1 MNELATV
8 DYVDDSIISRLKSGG
23 RYDVRLG
30 VVVDGEL
37 YQAVGDGVTDDAP
50 ALQVIQDY
58 ISDNGGGEMWFP
70 IGTYMCRSS
79 VWIRDSVFVNGI
91 PMQSVLTSDVDP
103 AIQLSNGIPANQR
116 MYGIFRSDQVT
127 PIPNGW
133 ACESIMF
140 KGNVTEHP
148 TVPQANRTRDPSPF
162 HAIKIN
168 GSKAPN
174 TSDDFGQPT
183 SGPLISN
190 ILIRNITVKDMASL
204 PITIWGVS
212 DRNITTQCFFDNN
225 KDIGY
230 VYNDEV
236 IFTDNH
242 ASNSSDNGVSL
253 SRGNKKVVC
262 VGNTIENAALFGIWL
277 SGYNADIGPT
287 QFVCTSNTVK
297 YTGRSC
303 INLDYAPSNGVI
315 ADNYLEQGHFR
326 GPWDAPSDTGV
337 DGITVTGAAG
347 GVHATGL
354 LIANNRIESPARNGI
369 TFKELDNSLI
379 TGNLIINPGTAFKA
393 NGTTPI
399 IAGDST
405 SNNGICPIAVGSFSN
420 VRIISNYMIED
431 RDTPLGNFPV
441 ANANTGGTY
450 PRNNHFAG
458 AWRDENN
465 THTISDMV
473 MAGQHITIQYAGPDD
488 NVDIWENFK
497 GSGKKFLR
505 SADGS
510 NFVINST
517 STSSAA
523 KATQLFSA
531 GSDPTSYI
539 GGITASR
546 QDASSSSIVAIR
558 GLRNGILS
566 SEGTA
571 APLYIKGLPT
581 NSGFVVGLNGGQV
594 WKRTAISDASYVA
607 LEMDYVIA
615 YTSLTNNRTVTL
627 KDATTISSTQAYI
640 IQDET
645 GSASTHTIT
654 IAPAVGT
661 INGTSSVVINLNYGR
676 AIVYND
682 GTNWFAAGLFNSSQL
697 TTAPDA
703 TTSSKGIVQLAGSLA
718 GTATS
723 PTVVNVTDSNGVQAI
738 GTTATASAVN
748 YLNVT
753 NAATGGA
760 VTIAPA
766 GTDPNIP
773 LNIQGKG
780 TGTVNIRSASNSTS
794 GIKIQNAT
802 GANTIMDFDTSNLRA
817 GIRTVTPTSSL
828 HVAGSFSTALATKSS
843 AYTLTETDSTIL
855 ATGTTTITLPSASS
869 ITGRMYTV
877 KKTDSAG
884 TSITV
889 ATTSSQTIDGS
900 TTYTLSAQY
909 QSITVQSDGTNWIV
923 IGGV

>member
-1 MNELATV
+1 MNKLATK
-8 DYVDDSIISRLKSGG
+8 DYVDESIIGRIKAGG

-50 ALQVIQDY
+50 ALQQIMQY
-58 ISDNGGGEMWFP
+58 ITDRGGGEMWFP

-79 VWIRDSVFVNGI
+79 VWIRDSVLVNGTSW
-91 PMQSVLTSDVDP
+91 SVLTSDVDP
-103 AIQLSNGIPANQR
+103 ADQLADGVPANER

-133 ACESIMF
+133 ACENIIF

-190 ILIRNITVKDMASL
+190 IFIRNITVKDMASL

-236 IFTDNH
+236 IFTGNH
-242 ASNSSDNGVSL
+242 SSNSSDNGVSL
-253 SRGNKKVVC
+253 SRGNKKIVC

-277 SGYNADIGPT
+277 SGYNTDIGPT
-287 QFVCTSNTVK
+287 QFVCVGNTVK
-297 YTGRSC
+297 STGRSG
-303 INLDYAPSNGVI
+303 INLDYGPSDGII
-315 ADNYLEQGHFR
+315 ANNYIEQGYHR
-326 GPWDAPSDTGV
+326 GPWDAPSDTGI
-337 DGITVTGAAG
+337 DGITIAGAG
-347 GVHATGL
+347 GGIHASGL
-354 LIANNRIESPARNGI
+354 LIANNRIKSAARNGI
-369 TFKELDNSLI
+369 AFKELDDSMI
-379 TGNLIINPGTAFKA
+379 IGNVIIDPGTAFKA

-399 IAGDST
+399 LAGDTT
-405 SNNGICPIAVGSFSN
+405 SNNGICPIATGSYSN
-420 VRIISNYMIED
+420 VRIKDNLLLETRI
-431 RDTPLGNFPV
+431 TPVGNWPV
-441 ANANTGGTY
+441 SSAATGGTY
-450 PRNNHFAG
+450 VRNNDFNSN
-458 AWRDENN
+458 WRNANN
-465 THTISDMV
+465 TLTVSDAV
-473 MAGQHITIQYAGPDD
+473 MAGQHITFQYDGDD
-488 NVDIWENFK
+488 TNVDIWENFK

-523 KATQLFSA
+523 KATALFSA

-546 QDASSSSIVAIR
+546 QDASSSSIVAFR
-558 GLRNGILS
+558 GLRNGILAS
-566 SEGTA
+566 DGTS
-571 APLYIKGLPT
+571 APFYLKGLPT
-581 NSGFVVGLNGGQV
+581 NSGFALGLNGGQI
-594 WKRTAISDASYVA
+594 WRRTAVADASYIA
-607 LEMDYVIA
+607 LEMDYIIA
-615 YTSLTNNRTVTL
+615 YTSLTANRTVTL
-627 KDATTISSTQAYI
+627 KDATTISSNQAYL

-645 GSASTHTIT
+645 GSASSHTIT
-654 IAPAVGT
+654 ISPAAGT
-661 INGTSSVVINLNYGR
+661 INGASTAVINLNYGR

-682 GTNWFAAGLFNSSQL
+682 GTNWFAAGLYNSSQL
-697 TTAPDA
+697 TSAPDA
-703 TTSSKGIVQLAGSLA
+703 TTSSKGLVQLAGSLA
-718 GTATS
+718 GTAAS

-738 GTTATASAVN
+738 GVTATSSAVN

-766 GTDPNIP
+766 GTDTNIP
-773 LNIQGKG
+773 FNIQGKG
-780 TGTVNIRSASNSTS
+780 TGTVNIRSATNSTAA
-794 GIKIQNAT
+794 IKIQNAT

-817 GIRTVTPTSSL
+817 GIRTVTPTSSF
-828 HVAGSFSTALATKSS
+828 HVAGSFSTALASKSS

-855 ATGTTTITLPSASS
+855 ASGTTTITLPTAAG
-869 ITGRMYTV
+869 ITGRLYTI
-877 KKTDSAG
+877 KKTDAAG
-884 TSITV
+884 TNVTV
-889 ATTSSQTIDGS
+889 GTTSSQTIDGS
-900 TTYTLSAQY
+900 TTYVLSAQY
-909 QSITVQSDGTNWIV
+909 QAVIVQSDGSNWQV
-923 IGGV
+923 VGKV

>member
-1 MNELATV
+1 MNKLATK
-8 DYVDDSIISRLKSGG
+8 DYVDESIIGRIKAGG

-50 ALQVIQDY
+50 ALQQIMQY
-58 ISDNGGGEMWFP
+58 ITDRGGGEMWFP

-79 VWIRDSVFVNGI
+79 VWIRDSVLVNGTSW
-91 PMQSVLTSDVDP
+91 SVLTSDVDP
-103 AIQLSNGIPANQR
+103 ADQLADGVPANER

-133 ACESIMF
+133 ACENIIF

-190 ILIRNITVKDMASL
+190 IFIRNITVKDMASL

-236 IFTDNH
+236 IFTGNH
-242 ASNSSDNGVSL
+242 SSNSSDNGVSL
-253 SRGNKKVVC
+253 SRGNKKIVC

-277 SGYNADIGPT
+277 SGYNTDIGPT
-287 QFVCTSNTVK
+287 QFVCVGNTVK
-297 YTGRSC
+297 STGRSG
-303 INLDYAPSNGVI
+303 INLDYGPSDGII
-315 ADNYLEQGHFR
+315 ANNYIEQGYHR
-326 GPWDAPSDTGV
+326 GPWDAPSDSGT
-337 DGITVTGAAG
+337 DGITIAGAG
-347 GVHATGL
+347 GGIHAIGL
-354 LIANNRIESPARNGI
+354 LIANNRIKSAARNGI
-369 TFKELDNSLI
+369 AFKELDNSMI
-379 TGNLIINPGTAFKA
+379 IGNVIIDPGTEFKA

-399 IAGDST
+399 NAGDTT
-405 SNNGICPIAVGSFSN
+405 SNNGICPIATGSYSN
-420 VRIISNYMIED
+420 VRIKDNLLLET
-431 RDTPLGNFPV
+431 RATPLGNWPV
-441 ANANTGGTY
+441 SSPRTGGTY
-450 PRNNHFAG
+450 PSDNEFNGNWRNKS
-458 AWRDENN
+458 NN
-465 THTISDMV
+465 ATLV
-473 MAGQHITIQYAGPDD
+473 D
-488 NVDIWENFK
+488 NVMSGNAVQINIDG
-497 GSGKKFLR
+497 GSGT
-505 SADGS
+505 DGGDV
-510 NFVINST
+510 NVDLEINMQGSGATHIRNAGGTALNIENT
-517 STSSAA
+517 STSS
-523 KATQLFSA
+523 SA
-531 GSDPTSYI
+531 PAGMTFTAGTSII
-539 GGITASR
+539 GAITTTR
-546 QDASSSSIVAIR
+546 QDPSSSSIMAFR
-558 GLRNGILS
+558 PLRNGVVAS
-566 SEGTA
+566 AGTA
-571 APLYIKGLPT
+571 APFYLKGLPT
-581 NSGFVVGLNGGQV
+581 NSGFALGLNGGQI
-594 WKRTAISDASYVA
+594 WRRTAISDASYVA
-607 LEMDYVIA
+607 LEMDYIIA

-627 KDATTISSTQAYI
+627 KDATTISTNQAYL

-645 GSASTHTIT
+645 GSASSHNI
-654 IAPAVGT
+654 ILSPAAGT
-661 INGTSSVVINLNYGR
+661 INGASTAVINLNYGR

-682 GTNWFAAGLFNSSQL
+682 GTNWFAAGLYNSSQL
-697 TTAPDA
+697 TTA
-703 TTSSKGIVQLAGSLA
+703 
-718 GTATS
+718 
-723 PTVVNVTDSNGVQAI
+723 VVSVSDSNGVQAI

-766 GTDPNIP
+766 GTDSNIP

-802 GANTIMDFDTSNLRA
+802 GANTIMNFDTSNLRV
-817 GIRTVTPTSSL
+817 GIRTVTPTSSF
-828 HVAGSFSTALATKSS
+828 HIAGSLSTAIASKSS

-855 ATGTTTITLPSASS
+855 ATGTTTITLPTAAG

-877 KKTDSAG
+877 KKTDTAG
-884 TSITV
+884 TNVTV
-889 ATTSSQTIDGS
+889 GTTSSQTIDGS
-900 TTYTLSAQY
+900 TTYVLSAQY
-909 QSITVQSDGTNWIV
+909 QAVTVQSDGSNWQI
-923 IGGV
+923 IGKV